1 LFVSQGKDT
10 LDLRDTALG
19 RPRPER
25 SGSGDAV
32 ASTPR
37 VAVVGFGYI
46 GSCLGA
52 ALAERGARVV
62 ALDSDASLIDDL
74 RAGRCRTPEPGMAEA
89 LGAVAR
95 AGRVRFTTDYDA
107 LSDVDVVVIT
117 VGTPVAADGTLL
129 TGQLAAVCR
138 ELAPRL
144 RRGQLVIL
152 RSTVAPGVTRTL
164 VVPLLQESGLVEG
177 EGFGVAY
184 CPERL
189 AEGDALAQVREL
201 PVVVG
206 GCSAESGAAAAD
218 FWRRALGVEVQTV
231 ASVDVAEI
239 VKLATNWW
247 IDANI
252 AIANELARFC
262 SAYGVDVL
270 DVVAAANSLPKGSG
284 NVNVLLPSVGVGG
297 ACLTK
302 DPWMTWQA
310 AQRRGVQLRT
320 IETARRV
327 NDDMPGFACRLI
339 GDGLA
344 KLGKD
349 LDGARVAV
357 LGVAFKND
365 TGDLRRT
372 PVQGVVDG
380 LRAGG
385 AEVRLFDPM
394 ADASAIR
401 EVFRCWPAAGLA
413 EAVDGADAVAVLAG
427 HRDFHAID
435 LDWLRDAVAMPCL
448 MFDGR
453 MYWPADTVRRIRRLG
468 FGFCGI
474 GR

>member
-1 LFVSQGKDT
+1 MSLLFETSWPEQTGTASGVVS
-10 LDLRDTALG
+10 TA
-19 RPRPER
+19 
-25 SGSGDAV
+25 
-32 ASTPR
+32 T

-46 GSCLGA
+46 GSCLGT
-52 ALAERGARVV
+52 ALAERGTRVV
-62 ALDSDASLIDDL
+62 ALDSHASLIDDL

-89 LGAVAR
+89 LGAVR
-95 AGRVRFTTDYDA
+95 RQGRVRFTTDYAA
-107 LSDVDVVVIT
+107 LSDVNVVVIT
-117 VGTPVAADGTLL
+117 VGTPTAADGTLL
-129 TGQLAAVCR
+129 TGQLTAVCR

-144 RRGQLVIL
+144 RRGQLVIV

-164 VVPLLQESGLVEG
+164 VVPLLEESGLVEG
-177 EGFGVAY
+177 EDFGVAY

-189 AEGDALAQVREL
+189 AEGTALAEVREL

-206 GCSAESGAAAAD
+206 GCSESSGVAAAE
-218 FWRRALGVEVQTV
+218 FWRQTLGVDVLNV
-231 ASVDVAEI
+231 ASVDVAEL

-252 AIANELARFC
+252 AIANELAQFC
-262 SAYGVDVL
+262 TAHGVDVL

-327 NDDMPGFACRLI
+327 NDDMPGVACRLI
-339 GDGLA
+339 GDGLVR
-344 KLGKD
+344 LGKD
-349 LDGARVAV
+349 LAGARIAV

-372 PVQGVVDG
+372 PVQGVVAG
-380 LRAGG
+380 LRAAG
-385 AEVRLFDPM
+385 AKVRLFDPM
-394 ADASAIR
+394 AEPAEIR
-401 EVFRCWPAAGLA
+401 ELFGCLPEATLDAAVA
-413 EAVDGADAVAVLAG
+413 GADAVAVLAG
-427 HRDFHAID
+427 HRQFHAID
-435 LDWLRDAVAMPCL
+435 LDWLRDAVSMPCL

-453 MYWPADTVRRIRRLG
+453 MYWPADTVRRIERLG